1 MTATVLTRM
10 EGDAERMQIQ
20 RGSVEDILGKAMP
33 NKACVINS
41 GDPVIRISK
50 GKWIVAEVNAFSLAE
65 DDG

>member
-1 MTATVLTRM
+1 MIATVLTRM

-41 GDPVIRISK
+41 GDLVIRISK
-50 GKWIVAEVNAFSLAE
+50 GKWIVA
-65 DDG
+65 